1 MLPERFRSA
10 AFEKQDAIKV
20 GDELAAQEKRK
31 GSLKGITGWKQGG
44 VSSEGSVEDVE
55 SDILERTR

>member
-10 AFEKQDAIKV
+10 AFEKRV
-20 GDELAAQEKRK
+20 GDELEAEERRK
-31 GSLKGITGWKQGG
+31 ESLKGITGWKQGG

-55 SDILERTR
+55 SDILDGAR

>member
-1 MLPERFRSA
+1 MNVLPERFRSA
-10 AFEKQDAIKV
+10 AFEKQV
-20 GDELAAQEKRK
+20 GDELAAEERRK

-55 SDILERTR
+55 SDILDGAR

>member
-10 AFEKQDAIKV
+10 AFEKQV
-20 GDELAAQEKRK
+20 GDELEAEERRK

-55 SDILERTR
+55 SDILDGAR